1 MCRFLLPG
9 EEKEEGRK
17 EVWSGRGGEEEAKG
31 KQEERNEENK
41 RKRNKECNRKE
52 KSREEKN
59 GTSPG
64 MVLLQGTTAESTTQ
78 MNRPSK
84 A

>member
-1 MCRFLLPG
+1 MG
-9 EEKEEGRK
+9 
-17 EVWSGRGGEEEAKG
+17 GGEEEAKG